1 LASGLLGSVGR
12 VVYAVEV
19 MVADGEFG
27 CVAEVVEEGWHW
39 VDAAFGQ
46 AEALA
51 SVLASEGC
59 Q

>member
-1 LASGLLGSVGR
+1 
-12 VVYAVEV
+12 
-19 MVADGEFG
+19 VADGEFG

-39 VDAAFGQ
+39 VDAAFGR